1 MLIKKGLGTTCWI
14 ANAAAEQDRTRFLE
28 MVALFQRYADRYAF
42 DDLMVG
48 AQAYRGSRP
57 QQDLK
62 SPVVA
67 IGVMQVMPA
76 TAKDPNIAIPDI
88 QELESNIH
96 AGIKYLRF
104 IQDEYFADAQF
115 DDFNKVMF
123 AFASYNAGPN
133 KIARPRKRAAEKGLD
148 PNVWFNNV
156 ELVVAEKVGRET
168 DQDVSNILKS

>member
-1 MLIKKGLGTTCWI
+1 
-14 ANAAAEQDRTRFLE
+14 
-28 MVALFQRYADRYAF
+28 
-42 DDLMVG
+42 MVG
-48 AQAYRGSRP
+48 ARAYQESRL
-57 QQDLK
+57 QQELK
-62 SPVVA
+62 SPVGA

-76 TAKDPNIAIPDI
+76 TPKDPNIAIPDI

-104 IQDEYFADAQF
+104 ILDEYFADAQF
-115 DDFNKVMF
+115 DDFNKMMF

-133 KIARPRKRAAEKGLD
+133 RIARLRKRAAEKGLD

-168 DQDVSNILKS
+168 VQYVSNILKYYVIYSRIAEQQAARQDVKEAQPDPRSARSSGSSARRPSR